1 MELDPGVESI
11 FDFTYD
17 DFRLEGYEH
26 HPAIRAPIA
35 V

>member
-1 MELDPGVESI
+1 MELNPDVGSI
-11 FDFTYD
+11 LDFIYD
-17 DFRLEGYEH
+17 DFRLVGYEH